1 MPAKKES
8 DVSDEQPNEILAT
21 AAAAKAHEE
30 AGASGAAALQR
41 KGRWQ
46 PGKTWLG
53 VGIGSAAVAAAVLFA
68 NSRKDE
74 GK

>member
-1 MPAKKES
+1 MTRQKES
-8 DVSDEQPNEILAT
+8 DVSDDEPNEILAT

-46 PGKTWLG
+46 PGKTLSLRHLCRG
-53 VGIGSAAVAAAVLFA
+53 
-68 NSRKDE
+68 RRTE
-74 GK
+74 